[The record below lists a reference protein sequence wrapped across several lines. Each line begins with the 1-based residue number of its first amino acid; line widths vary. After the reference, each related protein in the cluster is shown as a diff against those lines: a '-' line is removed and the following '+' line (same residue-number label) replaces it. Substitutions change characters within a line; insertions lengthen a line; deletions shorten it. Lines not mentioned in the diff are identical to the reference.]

1 MTPEGVIDV
10 ERAQQIAYD
19 VIAYLAEKFHL
30 KGTYTARNVCSRQTV
45 TNPEDL
51 VK

>member
-10 ERAQQIAYD
+10 ERAQQIAY
-19 VIAYLAEKFHL
+19 LAEKFHL
-30 KGTYTARNVCSRQTV
+30 KGSYTARNVCSYQTV